1 MKLSRDRVVKYYICR
16 FVAVGQV
23 SGADED
29 SLSTQLKLNIPKSM
43 LLYSQKQ
50 WKLFLESATDVLFG
64 HIPMVFEDYM
74 QKSKL
79 CIVQ

>member
-1 MKLSRDRVVKYYICR
+1 
-16 FVAVGQV
+16 
-23 SGADED
+23 
-29 SLSTQLKLNIPKSM
+29 M

-79 CIVQ
+79 CVVYSDIHFVIEREFTVAVMLSLSN